1 MKKDNEKEQETTTN
15 KELTPQQIQKRKK
28 ILVYSLLCLLF
39 IGTMWLIVAP
49 SGHKDG
55 QKQFDGFNPELPVPK
70 NESIV
75 TDKMKAYEQEAIRNK
90 QNEKTRSLQD
100 FAFILTEGASTAGS
114 IDYQNDS
121 AASNKEK
128 FLDNKGIN
136 MSAYAYKDIN
146 RQLSHWE
153 EQPATEADEQA
164 QLALE
169 WRSQELE
176 RKLEEKSASEQQLDL
191 IEKSYAIAAKY
202 MPQTQVGVSP
212 EGQSIQMADSEN
224 NKKVL
229 TAVSPVQRNVVSLLS
244 VPMKDEEF
252 LEQYGKPRN
261 MGFITATEN
270 ITTVDKN
277 SIRACVYKTVTVSGG
292 KEIQLRLLETVKVDE
307 ILIPVHTILTGK
319 VRIGEERLHITI
331 NSIQYAGR
339 IIPVEMEVYDMDGLR
354 GIFIPNSDAINA
366 INEIAANMS
375 TSAGSGITITND
387 AGSQLVTELGRNTIQ
402 GVSQF
407 ISKKM
412 MKIKVTLKA
421 GYNVLLLPKNNK

>member
-1 MKKDNEKEQETTTN
+1 MKKENEKKQGDTTN
-15 KELTPQQIQKRKK
+15 KELTSQQIQKRKK
-28 ILVYSLLCLLF
+28 MLVYSLLCLLF
-39 IGTMWLIVAP
+39 IAIMWLIFAP
-49 SGHKDG
+49 SGYNDG
-55 QKQFDGFNPELPVPK
+55 QKQFDGFNPELPIPK

-75 TDKMKAYEQEAIRNK
+75 TDKRKAYEQEAIRNK

-100 FAFILTEGASTAGS
+100 FAFILTEGESTIRG

-121 AASNKEK
+121 VASSKEK

-146 RQLSHWE
+146 RQLSQWE

-169 WRSQELE
+169 WRIQELE

-202 MPQTQVGVSP
+202 MPKTQVGVSP
-212 EGQSIQMADSEN
+212 EGQSIQMTDSEN

-244 VPMKDEEF
+244 VPMEDEEF
-252 LEQYGKPRN
+252 LKQYGKPRN
-261 MGFITATEN
+261 MGFITATED

-292 KEIQLRLLETVKVDE
+292 KEIQLRLLEMIKVDE

-339 IIPVEMEVYDMDGLR
+339 IIPVEMEVYDMDGLQ
-354 GIFIPNSDAINA
+354 GIFIPNSDEINA

-387 AGSQLVTELGRNTIQ
+387 AGSQLVTELGRNAIQ

-412 MKIKVTLKA
+412 TKIKITLKA